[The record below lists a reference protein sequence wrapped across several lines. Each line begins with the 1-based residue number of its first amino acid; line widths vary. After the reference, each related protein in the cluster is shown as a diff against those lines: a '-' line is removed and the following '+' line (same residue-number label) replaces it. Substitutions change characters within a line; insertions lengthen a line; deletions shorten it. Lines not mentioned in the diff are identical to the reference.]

1 MNNEQWRG
9 RINNVIDTLHRL
21 DTDSFYDEQC
31 YRYHPI
37 CDEIEQLAAAFEID
51 RDALSE
57 VLARKP
63 VARKC
68 WLPDTPE
75 LLGPMSI
82 MEIYWRLGENLADER
97 WVDGALV
104 GAFES
109 GVLAV
114 ALRRLSDD
122 VGGFLPKSA

>member
-1 MNNEQWRG
+1 MNNEHWRG
-9 RINNVIDTLHRL
+9 RIDNVIETLHGL
-21 DTDSFYDEQC
+21 DTDSFYDERD

-37 CDEIEQLAAAFEID
+37 CDEIEQLAAAFDIN

-68 WLPDTPE
+68 WLPETPE
-75 LLGPMSI
+75 LLGPMSA

-97 WVDGALV
+97 WIDGALV
-104 GAFES
+104 EAFES

-114 ALRRLSDD
+114 ALQRLSAE
-122 VGGFLPKSA
+122 VGGFLPKGD